1 MDKRLRASYFLAYV
15 AYALCYLF
23 IPLFGK
29 DLGLSLFEIG
39 LAGTAFGLGGFL
51 SYYAFGRWS
60 DIAGRRD
67 TFIKAGLLAS
77 SIAFLAQLFMTD
89 FYSMAVIRF
98 FAGLDVGVFSFP
110 LMAAAA
116 SRHEKVRKS
125 LSGIS
130 AWGSFGRSFGGAI
143 FAFLAGSQQIF
154 TASALFFFLAFIVSL
169 FLPKI
174 ESQKVSVPKFPKQ
187 LLKKNWPV
195 YLTFLVRHTSANSV
209 WVVYPLFFKSL
220 GASNFW
226 LGIIWAVNPLTQFIL
241 MHAIGGYAEKHSTD
255 SRKLIKAGTIATAVA
270 FLALGF
276 VTDYFHIIPIQ
287 IIIAASFSL
296 LFVGCLINLS
306 ENNAEKA
313 TATGLLGSIQ
323 SLALIIGPLL
333 GGAIAQAFGMQSVFL
348 FAAVGSVVSLVIA
361 EKISAGIKTG

>member
-39 LAGTAFGLGGFL
+39 LAGTAFGLGSFL

-60 DIAGRRD
+60 DISGRRD

-77 SIAFLAQLFMTD
+77 SLAFLAQLFITD

-98 FAGLDVGVFSFP
+98 FAGLAVGIFSFP
-110 LMAAAA
+110 LMAAA
-116 SRHEKVRKS
+116 SRHEKARKS

-130 AWGSFGRSFGGAI
+130 AWGSFGWFFGGII
-143 FAFLAGSQQIF
+143 FAFLAGSGQIF

-169 FLPKI
+169 FLPEI
-174 ESQKVSVPKFPKQ
+174 GSQKMSVPKFPKQ

-255 SRKLIKAGTIATAVA
+255 SRKLIKAGTIATAIA

-276 VTDYFHIIPIQ
+276 VSDYFHIIPIQ
-287 IIIAASFSL
+287 MIIAASFSL

-348 FAAVGSVVSLVIA
+348 FAAAGSVVSLVIA
-361 EKISAGIKTG
+361 EKISPEIKTG